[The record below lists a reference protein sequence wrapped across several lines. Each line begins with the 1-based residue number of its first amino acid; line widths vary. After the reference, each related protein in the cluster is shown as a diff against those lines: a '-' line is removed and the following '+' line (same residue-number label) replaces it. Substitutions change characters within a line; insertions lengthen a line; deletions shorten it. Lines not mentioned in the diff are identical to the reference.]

1 MKLYKYRTINQF
13 SLDIARNQRLFLSLV
28 SELNDPYDVLIKSAA
43 TMHKIEY
50 YTDDQGNRLEPKYTS
65 EFWNINGDL
74 AKKKVCALSSLKDS
88 VLMWSHYS
96 NSHKGIVFE
105 IEVDD
110 KYIHK
115 INYISEENFFKET
128 DNFCEKLKQKTITE
142 EDWNLYYRYKVKEW
156 EYEEEYRIIENGK

>member
-1 MKLYKYRTINQF
+1 
-13 SLDIARNQRLFLSLV
+13 
-28 SELNDPYDVLIKSAA
+28 
-43 TMHKIEY
+43 
-50 YTDDQGNRLEPKYTS
+50 
-65 EFWNINGDL
+65 
-74 AKKKVCALSSLKDS
+74 
-88 VLMWSHYS
+88 MWSHYS

-156 EYEEEYRIIENGK
+156 EYEEEYRIIENGR